1 METKKRGIS
10 FILYSFH
17 IQTWWK
23 IVPIIVMHTWA
34 WVIYTFASNVSCYW
48 LITVTSVSGDAVCCQ
63 VCDDKKTSGQ
73 RSTCS
78 LGLFIIT
85 KFPLMFT
92 VSLHW
97 CYFRQQC
104 LFLNCETSCLHSM
117 LLTTTFEGSLQTNL
131 HISASISF
139 LFYFWSLLFCLPS
152 FFNSICFCFIWERLF
167 CSCCFQC
174 MCFPLLLNSTK
185 I

>member
-1 METKKRGIS
+1 MY
-10 FILYSFH
+10 ILYSFH

-34 WVIYTFASNVSCYW
+34 WVIYTYTSNVRYYW
-48 LITVTSVSGDAVCCQ
+48 PITVTSVSGDTVCCQ
-63 VCDDKKTSGQ
+63 VCDDKKTLGQ

-78 LGLFIIT
+78 LGWFIIT

-131 HISASISF
+131 HISASI
-139 LFYFWSLLFCLPS
+139 LFFILLLKSSVLSPLFVC
-152 FFNSICFCFIWERLF
+152 FICFCFIWEMLYCF
-167 CSCCFQC
+167 CCFQC
-174 MCFPLLLNSTK
+174 MCFLLLLNSTK